1 MGSPPPLASTV
12 TLGVQ
17 DFSRERDFYQRLGW
31 PVVFESDGFAV
42 IRLRGAVLALVQPGQ
57 LARDADAQAGSIRAG
72 IRSAVII
79 TMDRPGDVDELAS
92 RARAASASQPLFDR
106 NLPVGASVSRSVI
119 GPGHRRRAH
128 PAGLRGDHDLLTAT
142 DDVHDLTRWGPGVRS
157 DPLSCSA
164 R

>member
-31 PVVFESDGFAV
+31 PVVFKSDGFAV

-92 RARAASASQPLFDR
+92 RARAASATVTKEPTDAEFFEGRDAYFADPEGNFWEVAWAPAD
-106 NLPVGASVSRSVI
+106 NLVAVAA
-119 GPGHRRRAH
+119 HRA
-128 PAGLRGDHDLLTAT
+128 AGEG
-142 DDVHDLTRWGPGVRS
+142 G
-157 DPLSCSA
+157 
-164 R
+164 